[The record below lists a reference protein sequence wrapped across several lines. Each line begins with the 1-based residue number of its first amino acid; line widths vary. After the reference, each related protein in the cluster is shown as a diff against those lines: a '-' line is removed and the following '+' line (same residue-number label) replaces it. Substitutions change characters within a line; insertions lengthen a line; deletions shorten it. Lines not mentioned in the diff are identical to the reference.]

1 MRVKDKQA
9 LRRKIEKRGDKAMEK
24 FKFEIATQTINEL
37 QVITAY
43 VLQSEFG
50 FGFKRLVKFLTL
62 FHKVHL
68 SVSKYDIRLSTLAEE
83 VKDKT
88 GLEYDLENM
97 DWTDIKGREV
107 Q

>member
-1 MRVKDKQA
+1 MRIKDKQA
-9 LRRKIEKRGDKAMEK
+9 FRRKMAQRGDKAMEK
-24 FKFEIATQTINEL
+24 FKLEIATQTINEL

-50 FGFKRLVKFLTL
+50 FGFKRLAKFLTL

-68 SVSKYDIRLSTLAEE
+68 SVAKHDIRLSTLAEE

-97 DWTDIKGREV
+97 DWIDTKGRTV
-107 Q
+107 K